1 MIFFKDEIS
10 PNEGDK
16 VKTAN
21 ERFECPYRNRNNK
34 KNKLVLDLKMEIQ
47 PNINKGN
54 GKEKVR
60 V

>member
-47 PNINKGN
+47 PNINKGE
-54 GKEKVR
+54 G
-60 V
+60 